1 MSAPQE
7 FDTAKETFDSV
18 DHFVDAL
25 DADMLHNKDNEDNNS
40 SINSSN
46 NNNTNA
52 TNSIATTSADKA
64 STNNTSDNNNIN
76 NNSNNNDNDKTADN
90 TNHTTDSTNNL
101 DNKTNDQNNNIN
113 TEEKISNSNDNS
125 VATTNPVDSQTASP
139 TNSSSNEVITV
150 SNIPNTTADTT
161 TSIHNTTFAS
171 IPTDN
176 TKDTSNSGSMDS
188 NKTSTVETKNSGK
201 KFWEGKRFYI
211 NDAQDAHDNMNDAKL
226 LVRLISD
233 NGGEVLSKL
242 PDVNDPAISTL
253 DKNLLVVSPY
263 NDTNLVT
270 VSPTY
275 IKACVQSNTLL
286 NYQNYLVPFDKNRIS
301 NNEKEG
307 EDEQN
312 DKANDDDNA
321 EDQSDGSFDTNVA
334 ANNILSNDNLNAAV
348 AVANATIGATTA
360 TLPHPTT
367 TVTTGTD
374 APTTDSTNTDSTP
387 SNNENKTNPND
398 KDSTSSTNNFKQNET
413 SIKVDVESELSMV
426 DTSDSNENSLKHTPL
441 PPHFSSHKNVF
452 SEDEDQFILDVV
464 RKNPTRRS
472 THTLF
477 EEISRFMPNHTGN
490 SIRHRYRGYLS
501 KTLDFVYQVDKN
513 GKLVR
518 DERGNLIKTDV
529 LPPSLKR
536 KFTADED
543 YGLAIAIKKQFY
555 RDAFQV
561 NPESGSSLISHQE
574 TAVDIAKRN
583 LTMDPHHVPGNEPS
597 FKDFRVYGRRGP
609 VAREFFKTYAELV
622 PTHTESAWRDR
633 FRKFLLVFGID
644 AYIDYYEECKTI
656 GKEPEPL
663 KNMTVRKKK
672 RGDLTPG
679 NYNSSLK
686 RAVSAS
692 EAVFDPLNSKR
703 RHYMESTEPELI
715 KSDQNTSNIS
725 ATTVADTNN
734 GNSSMVNTG
743 VSLENKNIN
752 STNHHG
758 GKLTS
763 NEPHVTL
770 EQTPFEVAP
779 CHKSDS
785 AGSITENNKIKST
798 HRKTTEDY
806 DNELL
811 DEETRNFISSLK
823 DDLNKIN
830 NNLPFEYPPD
840 IAEAIRTDYAMEEM
854 KYDTI
859 DPDTIQW
866 PPKIASMDL
875 FLPKFFQLESTRE
888 FMKRINDVISRDYEP
903 SQAEMLVQNLA
914 DECGIR
920 RNFCTAMLTSLSGDL
935 MVIPRYFLNMFQTD
949 TNPPSN
955 VPGIWTASDDA
966 MLRKGGPR
974 ELKELEKKHGTGRIE
989 MRKRFIETALI

>member
-7 FDTAKETFDSV
+7 FDTAKETFESV
-18 DHFVDAL
+18 EHFVDAL
-25 DADMLHNKDNEDNNS
+25 DADILHSKADK
-40 SINSSN
+40 
-46 NNNTNA
+46 NNNTI
-52 TNSIATTSADKA
+52 NS
-64 STNNTSDNNNIN
+64 N
-76 NNSNNNDNDKTADN
+76 NNSNNNNNAHATNAVATTSINDISNNNNNDKT
-90 TNHTTDSTNNL
+90 TNSTTNDTIDSTNDL
-101 DNKTNDQNNNIN
+101 DDKTNDQNNDTN
-113 TEEKISNSNDNS
+113 TEGKISNSNNS
-125 VATTNPVDSQTASP
+125 VVTSVNPADSKTVSTTDP
-139 TNSSSNEVITV
+139 SSKKTITV
-150 SNIPNTTADTT
+150 SNIPDTTAATVTSTHDRPSTT
-161 TSIHNTTFAS
+161 
-171 IPTDN
+171 IPADN
-176 TKDTSNSGSMDS
+176 TKDTSESDNVDS
-188 NKTSTVETKNSGK
+188 NKTNDMENKKSVK
-201 KFWEGKRFYI
+201 KFWEGMRFYI

-233 NGGEVLSKL
+233 NGGEVLDKL
-242 PDVNDPAISTL
+242 PDVNDPSTSTPNG
-253 DKNLLVVSPY
+253 NLLVVSPY

-301 NNEKEG
+301 NNEKKEN
-307 EDEQN
+307 DERNGIPN
-312 DKANDDDNA
+312 DGDNA
-321 EDQSDGSFDTNVA
+321 ERQSDGSFDTTVA
-334 ANNILSNDNLNAAV
+334 ANSILSNDNLNTAV
-348 AVANATIGATTA
+348 AVANATVTTTTTATTA
-360 TLPHPTT
+360 TTATPTPTT
-367 TVTTGTD
+367 TSTGTS
-374 APTTDSTNTDSTP
+374 TTDFTSTDSMP
-387 SNNENKTNPND
+387 SSNENKVNLND
-398 KDSTSSTNNFKQNET
+398 KDDTLSIDNFKQNENPV
-413 SIKVDVESELSMV
+413 KADVESELSMV
-426 DTSDSNENSLKHTPL
+426 DTGDSNGNSLKHTPL
-441 PPHFSSHKNVF
+441 PPNFSSHKNVF

-501 KTLDFVYQVDKN
+501 KRLDFVYQVDKN

-555 RDAFQV
+555 RDAFQAD
-561 NPESGSSLISHQE
+561 PESGSSLITHQE

-583 LTMDPHHVPGNEPS
+583 MTMDPHHVPGNEPS

-686 RAVSAS
+686 RVASAS
-692 EAVFDPLNSKR
+692 ESVFDPMSSKR
-703 RHYMESTEPELI
+703 KHYMESTEPELI
-715 KSDQNTSNIS
+715 KVDQNTGNIS
-725 ATTVADTNN
+725 ATTDVITNN
-734 GNSSMVNTG
+734 GNNNTSNTG
-743 VSLENKNIN
+743 VSIGNKNIN
-752 STNHHG
+752 AANHHE

-763 NEPHVTL
+763 NEPRVTL
-770 EQTPFEVAP
+770 EETPFGETSH
-779 CHKSDS
+779 HKSVS
-785 AGSITENNKIKST
+785 AGTITEKNKIKPSQ
-798 HRKTTEDY
+798 RKTTEDY

-840 IAEAIRTDYAMEEM
+840 ITEAIRTDYAMEEM

-888 FMKRINDVISRDYEP
+888 FMKRVNDVISRDYEP

-974 ELKELEKKHGTGRIE
+974 ELQELEKKHGSGRIE